1 MTLNFGVPSSDS
13 YPFISTIDSNLQET
27 IWEKEH
33 QLHLEYVAE
42 EFDDELDYLKKDL
55 SELKDD
61 RETDEIFKYL
71 DSDEEDD
78 ADDNPESI
86 ESEIVQGVNPY
97 TGESIRVK
105 AKKYSKE
112 ERSRALA
119 IVDELIREHEEVLA
133 DPKARLA
140 TYLWD
145 CQVNGYLPGTDEKRL
160 LSHLESFA
168 DYQEIMDRFHL
179 FYGRDPE
186 NERLRD
192 SHLTDW
198 AKAETLAKSG
208 DNSLLLELQRLSPEA
223 ESAIADG
230 KRITKEPGDCYVCK
244 KFILAFNGE
253 LLLWNEIPSEVRD
266 SLMPGLRRK
275 WHVRHFQPECSKDS
289 LGKRIPVLHLRDHTG
304 WKNEKADV
312 CWVCGVKVEIDQGWL
327 VHVSKIPK
335 WKQTKRA
342 FPGAKTKNYYVQC
355 QETD

>member
-1 MTLNFGVPSSDS
+1 MTLNFEVPTDDS
-13 YPFISTIDSNLQET
+13 YPFIATLAKNLQEV
-27 IWEKEH
+27 IWEKEF
-33 QLHLEYVAE
+33 QVHLVEVAE
-42 EFDDELDYLKKDL
+42 NYEDELEYLKKDL
-55 SELKDD
+55 ADLKDD
-61 RETDEIFKYL
+61 RETDEVFKYL
-71 DSDEEDD
+71 NYDEEDD
-78 ADDNPESI
+78 TDKEPESN
-86 ESEIVQGVNPY
+86 EFEIVKGVNPY

-112 ERSRALA
+112 ERSAALA
-119 IVDELIREHEEVLA
+119 IVDDLIKEHEEVLI

-145 CQVNGYLPGTDEKRL
+145 CQLNGHIPSSEEKRL
-160 LSHLESFA
+160 LSHLESIA
-168 DYQEIMDRFHL
+168 EYQGIVDSFHI

-192 SHLTDW
+192 SHIAAW
-198 AKAETLAKSG
+198 AKAETLAKDG

-223 ESAIADG
+223 EAAIAHG

-304 WKNEKADV
+304 CKNEKADS
-312 CWVCGVKVEIDQGWL
+312 CWVCGVQVEVDQGWL

-335 WKQTKRA
+335 WKQAKRA